1 LFYSID
7 EILKLDKNII
17 TKNKNTMNNYKNLIR
32 QYADFPKQGVV
43 FQDINPLLSNWKALQ
58 ESCEDLA
65 IEIQEVMPFVTKVLC
80 IEARGFIFGGVL
92 ATLLDAGCVPVR
104 KKGKLPPYQS
114 VERVDYALEYGANS
128 IELDTSL
135 LEYNDKIVILDDVL
149 ATSGTAEAAYLLL
162 KREVEKGNL
171 ASFEKENVCFAF
183 LLEIE
188 ALKGKERLHQ
198 STQIPM
204 ENIISLIKL

>member
-1 LFYSID
+1 
-7 EILKLDKNII
+7 
-17 TKNKNTMNNYKNLIR
+17 MNNYKNLIR

-65 IEIQEVMPFVTKVLC
+65 VEIQEVMPYVTKILC
-80 IEARGFIFGGVL
+80 VEARGFLIGGVV

-104 KKGKLPPYQS
+104 KKGKLPPYES
-114 VERVDYALEYGANS
+114 VKNIDYELEYGVNS

-135 LEYNDKIVILDDVL
+135 IEYNDRIVILDDVL
-149 ATSGTAEAAYLLL
+149 ATGGTAEAAYLLL
-162 KREVEKGNL
+162 KQEVEKGNF
-171 ASFEKENVCFAF
+171 APFEKENVCFAF

-188 ALKGKERLHQ
+188 ALEGKEKLCQ
-198 STQIPM
+198 STQIPK
-204 ENIISLIKL
+204 ENIISLIQL